1 MHLLS
6 TSHHDSR
13 VFLVTV
19 HEPICTEEGD
29 LEAALYG
36 SFLPVPSNDIFPA
49 VSAAL
54 YARENAPGA
63 IVVKKDRIR
72 INQGRERVKLRVTNN
87 GDRPIQVRVD
97 VYIDLSS
104 HSRVAKVLRDR
115 RHPHCEACSSER
127 VSLTDWISLS
137 LH

>member
-1 MHLLS
+1 M
-6 TSHHDSR
+6 
-13 VFLVTV
+13 FLVTV

-104 HSRVAKVLRDR
+104 HSRVA
-115 RHPHCEACSSER
+115 
-127 VSLTDWISLS
+127 
-137 LH
+137 